1 MKILVGYDSSKVSQN
16 VIDYTLK
23 YAKAFGATVHVALSM
38 TKGDED
44 ETKNIA
50 AAEDAL
56 AYAKDFFAKN
66 EVPCET
72 HLLIRGLS
80 PGEDLVKFA
89 QEQEIDTIMVG
100 VQRVSRVSKLVM
112 GSTAQYV
119 ILKAKC
125 PVVSIK

>member
-16 VIDYTLK
+16 VIDNALTF
-23 YAKAFGATVHVALSM
+23 AKAFGATVHVALSM

-44 ETKNIA
+44 ETKQIA
-50 AAEDAL
+50 AAEEAL
-56 AYAKDFFAKN
+56 AYAKDFFEKS
-66 EVPCET
+66 EIPCKT

-80 PGEDLVKFA
+80 PGEDIVKFA
-89 QEQEIDTIMVG
+89 QEQEVDYIMVG
-100 VQRVSRVSKLVM
+100 VKRVSKVSKLVM

-125 PVVSIK
+125 PVISVK